1 MRVDLTSA
9 VRFDLPGGAV
19 HTTGVGLA
27 GQAGVA
33 EERAILVP
41 VAALAEAL
49 ASAPRDT
56 REHVA
61 RAIGGA
67 IGRRAAARFGG
78 IEGVRTASVDAVV
91 ESLTAEIALA
101 GFGVLALE
109 RWGKAL
115 VVVLQAPPAFESNFF
130 APLLEAALG
139 AATAWATRATLTC
152 MHLPDKPA
160 GKQGDDDG
168 LRFLVARASSAEQV
182 RMWMSSG
189 VTWAEALRKLQRD
202 GGSR

>member
-27 GQAGVA
+27 GQAALA

-49 ASAPRDT
+49 AAAPRDT

-61 RAIGGA
+61 RAVGGA

-78 IEGVRTASVDAVV
+78 IEGVRAARVEDVV

-115 VVVLQAPPAFESNFF
+115 VVVLQSAPAFGSNFF

-139 AATAWATRATLTC
+139 AATAWAARAPLTC
-152 MHLPDKPA
+152 THLS
-160 GKQGDDDG
+160 DDDG
-168 LRFLVARASSAEQV
+168 SRFLIARGSSAEQV
-182 RMWMSSG
+182 RMWISSG

-202 GGSR
+202 GGNR

>member
-27 GQAGVA
+27 GQG

-115 VVVLQAPPAFESNFF
+115 VVVLQAAPAFGSNFF

-152 MHLPDKPA
+152 IHLPE
-160 GKQGDDDG
+160 KQGDDDG

-182 RMWMSSG
+182 RMWISSG
-189 VTWAEALRKLQRD
+189 VAWAEALRKLQRD

>member
-27 GQAGVA
+27 GQTGVA

-49 ASAPRDT
+49 AAAPRDT

-61 RAIGGA
+61 RAVGGA

-78 IEGVRTASVDAVV
+78 IEGVRAASVDDVV

-115 VVVLQAPPAFESNFF
+115 VVVLQAAPEFGSSFF

-139 AATAWATRATLTC
+139 AATAWAARAPLTC
-152 MHLPDKPA
+152 MHLS
-160 GKQGDDDG
+160 DDDG
-168 LRFLVARASSAEQV
+168 SRFLVARGSSAEQV

-189 VTWAEALRKLQRD
+189 VTWAEALRRLQR
-202 GGSR
+202 GGGNR